1 LCALIAGNADE
12 LIGRRESWSLPTSKR
27 APASV
32 ILYVSSEEAALMS
45 PFADEAAFHEFV
57 MARTPALMRT
67 AYLLTRDHQL
77 AEDLVQTALF
87 KAAKAWERID
97 GQPEGYVRRILYT
110 ESVSWRR
117 RRSLKEALGD
127 AHDTPARPEADV
139 DLQVSL
145 ERALDQLT
153 ARQRAV
159 LVLRYYEDL
168 TESATAQTLG
178 IGVGTVKSLHRQA
191 LQKLRTCAPHLHEL
205 IGARHD

>member
-1 LCALIAGNADE
+1 VG
-12 LIGRRESWSLPTSKR
+12 
-27 APASV
+27 
-32 ILYVSSEEAALMS
+32 SEEAALMS
-45 PFADEAAFHEFV
+45 PFAGEAAFHEFV
-57 MARTPALMRT
+57 VARTPALMRT

-87 KAAKAWERID
+87 KAAKAWERIE

-117 RRSLKEALGD
+117 RRRLKETLGD
-127 AHDTPARPEADV
+127 AHDAPARPDPDV

-178 IGVGTVKSLHRQA
+178 IGIGTVKSLHRQA

-205 IGARHD
+205 IEARDD